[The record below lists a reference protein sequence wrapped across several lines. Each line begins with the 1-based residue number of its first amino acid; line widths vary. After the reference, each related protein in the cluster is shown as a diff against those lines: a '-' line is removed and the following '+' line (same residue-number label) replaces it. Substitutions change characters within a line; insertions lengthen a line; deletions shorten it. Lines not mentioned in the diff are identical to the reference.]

1 MLDEE
6 MEIYI
11 GKNGI
16 IKLTSNETWLLTL
29 LLSKKSKSAT
39 YKEINEHMWGN
50 LLPMNR
56 VRANIQ
62 VTIMKLN
69 KKLKGEFQINSVR
82 GIGLA
87 IR

>member
-6 MEIYI
+6 MERYI

-16 IKLTSNETWLLTL
+16 IKLTSNETWLLIL
-29 LLSKKSKSAT
+29 LLSKRSKSAT
-39 YKEINEHMWGN
+39 YKEISEHMWGN
-50 LLPMNR
+50 LIPMNR
-56 VRANIQ
+56 VRTNIQ

-69 KKLKGEFQINSVR
+69 KKLKGEFQINSIR
-82 GIGLA
+82 GRGLV